1 MGPQLRAYLER
12 LPDGL
17 ASYPGCLAKASLYR
31 SIIEELPLDDTR
43 LPEPLQDLLRRPR
56 AVSEWIPEV
65 HSHAVLLAQ
74 YDQRFT
80 ALPEFAA
87 HCYAAQRRLWDSK
100 IYAFMMRLMSPVR
113 LLASTSQR
121 WGQFHR
127 GTELVAERS
136 GEGAGAD
143 HVAQGRLAVFMGVE
157 HGAAEPALL
166 GDVDGL
172 DGRGGQLRPDAQALQ
187 RKPGAVGQGQHPRIA
202 PRGAAGTGVQ
212 QQDVE
217 AGVLEGQREGH
228 AHRAGADD
236 GDVVSFHFSALP

>member
-1 MGPQLRAYLER
+1 MLGEAMGPQLRAYLER

-80 ALPEFAA
+80 AVPEFAA

-136 GEGAGAD
+136 GEGAAWLRLTTPPHVYDEIALIGLTEGLRAVIDCSGISSDFTLVEFDEVGA
-143 HVAQGRLAVFMGVE
+143 RWAV
-157 HGAAEPALL
+157 
-166 GDVDGL
+166 
-172 DGRGGQLRPDAQALQ
+172 RW
-187 RKPGAVGQGQHPRIA
+187 
-202 PRGAAGTGVQ
+202 
-212 QQDVE
+212 
-217 AGVLEGQREGH
+217 
-228 AHRAGADD
+228 
-236 GDVVSFHFSALP
+236 

>member
-31 SIIEELPLDDTR
+31 SIIEELPLDDAR

-136 GEGAGAD
+136 GEGAAWLRLTTPPYVYDEIALIGLTEGLRAVIDCSGISSEFTLVECDEVGA
-143 HVAQGRLAVFMGVE
+143 RWAV
-157 HGAAEPALL
+157 
-166 GDVDGL
+166 
-172 DGRGGQLRPDAQALQ
+172 RW
-187 RKPGAVGQGQHPRIA
+187 
-202 PRGAAGTGVQ
+202 
-212 QQDVE
+212 
-217 AGVLEGQREGH
+217 
-228 AHRAGADD
+228 
-236 GDVVSFHFSALP
+236 

>member
-31 SIIEELPLDDTR
+31 SIIEELPLDDAR

-80 ALPEFAA
+80 ALPEFSA

-136 GEGAGAD
+136 GEGAAWLRLTTPPHVYDEIALIGLTEGLRAVIDCSGISSEFTLVECDEVGA
-143 HVAQGRLAVFMGVE
+143 RWAV
-157 HGAAEPALL
+157 
-166 GDVDGL
+166 
-172 DGRGGQLRPDAQALQ
+172 RW
-187 RKPGAVGQGQHPRIA
+187 
-202 PRGAAGTGVQ
+202 
-212 QQDVE
+212 
-217 AGVLEGQREGH
+217 
-228 AHRAGADD
+228 
-236 GDVVSFHFSALP
+236 